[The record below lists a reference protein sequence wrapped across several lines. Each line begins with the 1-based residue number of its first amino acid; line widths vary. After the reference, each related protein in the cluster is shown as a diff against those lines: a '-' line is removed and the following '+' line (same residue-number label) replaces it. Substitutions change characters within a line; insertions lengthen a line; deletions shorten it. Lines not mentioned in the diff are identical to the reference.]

1 MNNVPVSRPAA
12 IGAFPHSGVTS
23 SVGSSCRRVFMRV
36 GRDVGKLD
44 DGKWDDLIGRIKD
57 GRCTPLIGAGA
68 SANHLPLGRE
78 IAEEWATEYDYPM
91 PDPGNLPRVA
101 QYVAVTRDDHVAP
114 KEWIA
119 RAFKAVPTPD
129 FTDPKNPHTVLASMP
144 FETYITTNYDGF
156 MAEAL
161 RTAARVPTVEM
172 CGWNR
177 SVRDEISDPDSDF
190 YSSGNRP
197 TADNPLVFHL
207 HGSLELPESLVL
219 TEDDYID
226 FLVSLARSENMS
238 LLSARV
244 QKALTRNAVLFVGYS
259 LSDWTFRVIFR
270 GLVVGMQ
277 PGEMRPS
284 VAVQLEM
291 DDEETLKY
299 MTEYFGES
307 NLHVYWGT
315 AADFTA
321 ELSRRWAAES
331 PA

>member
-1 MNNVPVSRPAA
+1 VAR
-12 IGAFPHSGVTS
+12 
-23 SVGSSCRRVFMRV
+23 
-36 GRDVGKLD
+36 LD
-44 DGKWDDLIGRIKD
+44 DGKWDDLIGRIQD

-68 SANHLPLGRE
+68 SANALPLGRE
-78 IAEEWATEYDYPM
+78 IAEEWASKYEYPL

-101 QYVAVTRDDHVAP
+101 QYVAVSRDDHVAP

-119 RAFKAVPTPD
+119 RNFKGVTPPD
-129 FTDPKNPHTVLASMP
+129 FTDPKDPHAVLASIP
-144 FETYITTNYDGF
+144 FEIYITTNYDGF
-156 MAEAL
+156 MAQAL
-161 RTAARVPTVEM
+161 DAADRTPRVEM

-177 SVRDEISDPDSDF
+177 SVRDEITDPDSKF
-190 YSSGNRP
+190 YPEDDPPSAES
-197 TADNPLVFHL
+197 PLVFHL
-207 HGSLELPESLVL
+207 HGTQEMPESLVL

-226 FLVSLARSENMS
+226 FLVSLVRSENMR
-238 LLSARV
+238 LLPSRI

-259 LSDWTFRVIFR
+259 LADWTFRVIFR

-299 MTEYFGES
+299 MTQYFGES

-315 AADFTA
+315 AEEFTA
-321 ELSRRWAAES
+321 ELSRRWAEADNR
-331 PA
+331 